1 MPKWFLY
8 LYVKDL
14 IIEEEKEEVELE
26 VGKTPDQIYTSQT
39 DEHHVCSRWGTTVSA
54 EIAEKPQSVAVRW
67 NEAYR
72 HILELKHCINP
83 WEN

>member
-39 DEHHVCSRWGTTVSA
+39 DENHVCSRWGTAVSA

-67 NEAYR
+67 NET
-72 HILELKHCINP
+72 
-83 WEN
+83 